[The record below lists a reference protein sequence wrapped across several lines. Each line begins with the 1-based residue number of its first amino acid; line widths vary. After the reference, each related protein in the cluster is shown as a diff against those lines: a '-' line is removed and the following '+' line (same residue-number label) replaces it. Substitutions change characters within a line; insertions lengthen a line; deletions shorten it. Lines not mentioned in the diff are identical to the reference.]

1 MYAGVRHSES
11 FVKLFHNLIHLFESN
26 SIERLCKLENVNLQ
40 EFLEQLSSKTML
52 PNLKRKKPSLCH
64 STVQTNVSKVSPL
77 EKLIDL
83 SSGEIHNSN
92 VVAIHSTLTQNP
104 SVHPYG
110 PGLLVKNELVPILD
124 LSYASNEYLKFLLSL
139 FTSESTSDTKVSRDQ
154 LLNLLSGFIPYIQ
167 LENVTDQPA
176 LPKQTNCKNCKQN
189 FPLFRKRHSCE
200 YCRRQL
206 CKECLHNQLKV
217 PRLGTEIPHLLCDEC
232 ITILQ
237 EQDKDD
243 WIKASL
249 RFLESKTTE
258 ATEAALGCLTMAV
271 YTGEYSMKP
280 LLTIAKSLITNGL
293 PELALPLVTC
303 VQRQSKD
310 NRELFRAHM
319 LASTLLKCLADKSE
333 IDLEAK
339 WNFLLAAKES
349 SLYAS
354 ERASKF
360 GTSIEVPNIQAITED
375 INNSLH
381 ALVKQKKDVR
391 EKKIWLLLAQL
402 ETLWHARN
410 IDSLLA
416 LITAT
421 EDDNSAS
428 PAIIDVL
435 EKFLLEKEA
444 FLEMML
450 PDDRCTILF
459 LQGILKIHKGSLST
473 GLSDIEKAAWISSNM
488 TTIQKAVVDVVLSL
502 VMKNVSVVFPLE
514 SIFYACQSG
523 ISNLAQ
529 MCDNE
534 TSDRA
539 LNLLFPQQHE
549 LKPPFQR
556 HWPHMSVVGL
566 NVKGHIRFEH
576 AVVRQVKE
584 GKWNTWDA
592 AIAYMDYVPACNH
605 PAEIALCYLN
615 ATLWLLQEL
624 QPNPTKLAKHFA
636 IKSLAVRCLEITHCV
651 SYLFLHPGMQ
661 LYVSRLSLGVLLH
674 TLKLTESLIA
684 KADIDL
690 FKRLIDTIVH
700 TCRMCPFWQ
709 APPVSLSEAALLSI
723 VTKDFHTKFILNLQ
737 YIDPRSKSMK
747 ESELRYQLY
756 ENDLRHICPV
766 NDPEGTRARAM
777 EELLLEKGWS
787 WEDVADVMTSPLS
800 PRDSEGWLIQ
810 QPKLGIPMRYSSFEG
825 FVLNLDSNSPSIELI
840 VVPANSRE
848 GRIGVF
854 SEDDVRT
861 VLQLEANEMY
871 PIFFSLDPPS
881 ESERFH
887 PFQKLRYFP
896 EAIADTATLHTLFET
911 DYLLKSFSVGAEVSA
926 IPPFKQRSLQHGL
939 TKKLPTHLCEA
950 IKPVAERGGH
960 RTDMHRFWIQA
971 EKLTYDEIEAGS
983 RLEIHLSSMEM
994 KIRSHPL
1001 LPGSNGKLVDTDDDE
1016 DPNSPE
1022 AQFAS
1027 DITAHYSELSIHF
1040 PMFSRLRELSKLQFF
1055 GVVLKS
1061 ILQDL
1066 KDKGNGIGVEVPNEL
1081 VRTIQQDT
1089 KLEHK
1094 TQVNNMLQNL
1104 KQQIGVWPAADD
1116 VSTIS
1121 SEVRRFQEHLPYEIR
1136 TMRASY
1142 PYSFDTM
1149 IEDKVKEVL
1158 RAKDENVVTEIVDI
1172 LMQQCQHSIS
1182 RYSTEEYVRRWLSNR
1197 SSYLENELHDYICSN
1212 LPVPSSEDIR
1222 RQLISHHME
1231 RYTAF
1236 NNKINRLLPKRGKIK
1251 TKKCE
1256 WVPAAFLKEQNDDH
1270 MSLCYGG
1277 VLIAPE
1283 IVRGRVPW
1291 PNRNA
1296 TNVKMSETNRFTDAT
1311 RRTFDEKNYKATTS
1325 QSNSQCGTQTI
1336 YTNNRWNRLIL
1347 PPPHYRN
1354 ENGDTWCQRPSQLYS
1369 ANQKRTFNLTNVGG
1383 GLQSTMMTRP
1393 LNNKVQGQHVAVMA
1407 VRNALLQMHGGHSSG
1422 RGVSVSSHGASSG
1435 GNRGNGGGGGNSGGG
1450 GRGGGNSGGGGG
1462 NSGGG
1467 GRGGGGGR
1475 DDWRAKQAQ
1484 AWASV
1489 KQSATESSKVE
1500 GWRDPFYRVKKD
1512 GKDLWVTIDR
1522 SGHGGSAFKVYE
1534 VVNNASKP
1542 QYLGPCDENLNI
1554 IEGKHESNLHMKETI
1569 KLTRRQQLNNKTT

>member
-1 MYAGVRHSES
+1 M
-11 FVKLFHNLIHLFESN
+11 
-26 SIERLCKLENVNLQ
+26 
-40 EFLEQLSSKTML
+40 
-52 PNLKRKKPSLCH
+52 
-64 STVQTNVSKVSPL
+64 
-77 EKLIDL
+77 
-83 SSGEIHNSN
+83 
-92 VVAIHSTLTQNP
+92 
-104 SVHPYG
+104 
-110 PGLLVKNELVPILD
+110 
-124 LSYASNEYLKFLLSL
+124 
-139 FTSESTSDTKVSRDQ
+139 
-154 LLNLLSGFIPYIQ
+154 
-167 LENVTDQPA
+167 
-176 LPKQTNCKNCKQN
+176 
-189 FPLFRKRHSCE
+189 
-200 YCRRQL
+200 
-206 CKECLHNQLKV
+206 
-217 PRLGTEIPHLLCDEC
+217 
-232 ITILQ
+232 
-237 EQDKDD
+237 
-243 WIKASL
+243 
-249 RFLESKTTE
+249 
-258 ATEAALGCLTMAV
+258 
-271 YTGEYSMKP
+271 
-280 LLTIAKSLITNGL
+280 
-293 PELALPLVTC
+293 
-303 VQRQSKD
+303 
-310 NRELFRAHM
+310 
-319 LASTLLKCLADKSE
+319 
-333 IDLEAK
+333 
-339 WNFLLAAKES
+339 
-349 SLYAS
+349 
-354 ERASKF
+354 
-360 GTSIEVPNIQAITED
+360 
-375 INNSLH
+375 
-381 ALVKQKKDVR
+381 
-391 EKKIWLLLAQL
+391 
-402 ETLWHARN
+402 
-410 IDSLLA
+410 
-416 LITAT
+416 
-421 EDDNSAS
+421 
-428 PAIIDVL
+428 
-435 EKFLLEKEA
+435 
-444 FLEMML
+444 
-450 PDDRCTILF
+450 
-459 LQGILKIHKGSLST
+459 
-473 GLSDIEKAAWISSNM
+473 
-488 TTIQKAVVDVVLSL
+488 
-502 VMKNVSVVFPLE
+502 
-514 SIFYACQSG
+514 
-523 ISNLAQ
+523 
-529 MCDNE
+529 
-534 TSDRA
+534 
-539 LNLLFPQQHE
+539 
-549 LKPPFQR
+549 
-556 HWPHMSVVGL
+556 
-566 NVKGHIRFEH
+566 
-576 AVVRQVKE
+576 
-584 GKWNTWDA
+584 
-592 AIAYMDYVPACNH
+592 
-605 PAEIALCYLN
+605 
-615 ATLWLLQEL
+615 
-624 QPNPTKLAKHFA
+624 
-636 IKSLAVRCLEITHCV
+636 
-651 SYLFLHPGMQ
+651 
-661 LYVSRLSLGVLLH
+661 
-674 TLKLTESLIA
+674 
-684 KADIDL
+684 
-690 FKRLIDTIVH
+690 
-700 TCRMCPFWQ
+700 
-709 APPVSLSEAALLSI
+709 
-723 VTKDFHTKFILNLQ
+723 
-737 YIDPRSKSMK
+737 
-747 ESELRYQLY
+747 
-756 ENDLRHICPV
+756 
-766 NDPEGTRARAM
+766 
-777 EELLLEKGWS
+777 
-787 WEDVADVMTSPLS
+787 
-800 PRDSEGWLIQ
+800 
-810 QPKLGIPMRYSSFEG
+810 
-825 FVLNLDSNSPSIELI
+825 
-840 VVPANSRE
+840 
-848 GRIGVF
+848 
-854 SEDDVRT
+854 
-861 VLQLEANEMY
+861 
-871 PIFFSLDPPS
+871 
-881 ESERFH
+881 
-887 PFQKLRYFP
+887 
-896 EAIADTATLHTLFET
+896 
-911 DYLLKSFSVGAEVSA
+911 
-926 IPPFKQRSLQHGL
+926 
-939 TKKLPTHLCEA
+939 
-950 IKPVAERGGH
+950 
-960 RTDMHRFWIQA
+960 
-971 EKLTYDEIEAGS
+971 
-983 RLEIHLSSMEM
+983 
-994 KIRSHPL
+994 
-1001 LPGSNGKLVDTDDDE
+1001 
-1016 DPNSPE
+1016 
-1022 AQFAS
+1022 
-1027 DITAHYSELSIHF
+1027 
-1040 PMFSRLRELSKLQFF
+1040 
-1055 GVVLKS
+1055 LKS

-1136 TMRASY
+1136 TMRASD

-1435 GNRGNGGGGGNSGGG
+1435 GNRGNGGGGGNRGNGGGGANSGGG